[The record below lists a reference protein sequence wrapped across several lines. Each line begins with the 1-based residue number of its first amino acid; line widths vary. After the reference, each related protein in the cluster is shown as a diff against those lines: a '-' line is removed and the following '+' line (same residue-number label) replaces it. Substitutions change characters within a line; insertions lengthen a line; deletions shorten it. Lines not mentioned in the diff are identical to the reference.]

1 MVKIKFY
8 IKSNFAIN
16 YYELCII
23 TAKNHEGSFTSR
35 NVVDDHRNLAIFI
48 RNVEIFVGNSEILT
62 EILNT

>member
-1 MVKIKFY
+1 MQPGIQDF
-8 IKSNFAIN
+8 
-16 YYELCII
+16 LCMQF
-23 TAKNHEGSFTSR
+23 EGSFTSR